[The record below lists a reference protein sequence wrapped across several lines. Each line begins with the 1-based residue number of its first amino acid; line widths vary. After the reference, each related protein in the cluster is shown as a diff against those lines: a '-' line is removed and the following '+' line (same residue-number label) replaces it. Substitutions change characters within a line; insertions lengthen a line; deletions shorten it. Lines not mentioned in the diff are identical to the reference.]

1 MVTPEVKAT
10 RLGLQRIS
18 TDYISGL
25 SRLYLSSAPS
35 LIPSA
40 EPLVVISDADR
51 KQLLLTL
58 QDFASIAKSG
68 RMSNTFLQDFA
79 NLLVR
84 FTPNASGMR
93 LISEQAAEKE
103 LEVLR
108 AIMEKVKLKKENYV
122 SLMKGLKIFIDCPT
136 TTKQAY
142 KLLAKIIEKYE
153 LTGLSELVQIHRE
166 LSPLLAGQ
174 ASKQRVML
182 IQSYVVQMNRFKEA
196 AENAP

>member
-1 MVTPEVKAT
+1 M
-10 RLGLQRIS
+10 
-18 TDYISGL
+18 
-25 SRLYLSSAPS
+25 
-35 LIPSA
+35 
-40 EPLVVISDADR
+40 
-51 KQLLLTL
+51 LLTL
-58 QDFASIAKSG
+58 QDFASIAKSV

-153 LTGLSELVQIHRE
+153 LTGLSELVEIHRE

-196 AENAP
+196 QENAP